1 MEGKRHLRS
10 SGGIGKGMKIECWGL
25 VQGSFRNK
33 FILPS
38 MRVKGDSVPL
48 LTHWTSLPPLGGHS
62 PPTKAHFSPSLPPP
76 ALGLLVA
83 SSDLHPRTPQALSQW
98 VGMGS
103 HPVIAT
109 QGALR
114 PRATFPT
121 ASLVYLASSQSLHL
135 FLKNIYSLLFG
146 CTGLIWSMWDLQSLL

>member
-1 MEGKRHLRS
+1 MEGKHHLRS
-10 SGGIGKGMKIECWGL
+10 SGGTGKGMKIGCWGL
-25 VQGSFRNK
+25 VQRSFRNK

-83 SSDLHPRTPQALSQW
+83 SSDLHPRTLQALSQW

-103 HPVIAT
+103 HPAIARELYI
-109 QGALR
+109 QE
-114 PRATFPT
+114 PP
-121 ASLVYLASSQSLHL
+121 SQQHL
-135 FLKNIYSLLFG
+135 
-146 CTGLIWSMWDLQSLL
+146 